1 MLSWVVNMK
10 TVNLQ
15 QLRHDFGS
23 VLALL
28 EQGETVEIS
37 MGGKTIALLSPPPR
51 AKASN
56 VRTRPDFTARLKRLY
71 GDLTI
76 PGDVVVEERQTHRS

>member
-1 MLSWVVNMK
+1 MK
-10 TVNLQ
+10 TVNLR

-37 MGGKTIALLSPPPR
+37 KRGKTIALLSPPPPPKAPKAR
-51 AKASN
+51 AL
-56 VRTRPDFTARLKRLY
+56 PDFTARLKRIF
-71 GDLTI
+71 GDLI
-76 PGDVVVEERQTHRS
+76 VPGDVIVEERQTHRL